1 MDKSVPNHFVLT
13 FEALATE
20 RPRTPF
26 NGTEMGTIL
35 RMHIGMG
42 AMIVSSVLG
51 SDSAVNLL
59 QQVLGLKRR
68 RRAFGVSALVDTR
81 RHTSVGLHA

>member
-1 MDKSVPNHFVLT
+1 MDKSVPNHFVLA

-42 AMIVSSVLG
+42 AMIVSSALA
-51 SDSAVNLL
+51 DSAVNLL

-68 RRAFGVSALVDTR
+68 RRTFGVSALVDTR